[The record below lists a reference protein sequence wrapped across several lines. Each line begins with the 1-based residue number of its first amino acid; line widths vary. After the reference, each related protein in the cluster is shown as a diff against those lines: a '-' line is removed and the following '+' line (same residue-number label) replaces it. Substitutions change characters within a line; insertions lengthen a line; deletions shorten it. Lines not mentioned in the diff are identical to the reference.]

1 MSTTTL
7 HDIHP
12 HIIQTHILPRLDGPS
27 LSTVAAA
34 SSFLQALCSDDHL
47 WAHVS
52 NATWPSITHP
62 RVQRL
67 ISTFPAGYRSFF
79 DDSFPVLV
87 THRNRRRTW
96 SKSKPDCYLHLSSR
110 HPCPSELISAVDIRY
125 KDNVIFSR
133 VEFTNTT
140 NDFLSPAFRIELNN
154 KQENFQ
160 SINLKVDELAGADQE
175 TLSHL
180 KESVTLNWILIDPTL
195 KRAGNLS
202 SIKAVSARQDWM
214 TNETL
219 LRYVTVLPGREPNE
233 VVQCRI
239 QVVLGAGEGGVGLH
253 VKEVTLKLQDLDCS
267 CLNGRDFLVI
277 TQGVL
282 LGEDEVKRKVVGDG
296 EVRKMYMEFK
306 QMKRQRSEWMK
317 KEEEKM
323 EFAIKLNYVLM
334 LVSFLFSVYFL
345 SLLVT

>member
-1 MSTTTL
+1 MAITTL
-7 HDIHP
+7 ADIHP

-27 LSTVAAA
+27 LSTAATA
-34 SSFLQALCSDDHL
+34 SSYLQALCSDDHL

-52 NATWPSITHP
+52 KTTFPSINHP
-62 RVQRL
+62 RLHHV
-67 ISTFPAGYRSFF
+67 ISSFPSGYRSFF

-87 THRNRRRTW
+87 TDVNHHNRPRTC
-96 SKSKPDCYLHLSSR
+96 SKTQPDCDLDL
-110 HPCPSELISAVDIRY
+110 PSELISAIDIRY
-125 KDNVIFSR
+125 QNDVIFSR
-133 VEFTNTT
+133 IEITDTT
-140 NDFLSPAFRIELNN
+140 NDFLSPAFRIELDNDPVP
-154 KQENFQ
+154 ENFQ
-160 SINLKVDELAGADQE
+160 SIDLKVDELAGADQE

-214 TNETL
+214 SNETL
-219 LRYVTVLPGREPNE
+219 LRYVTVLPGTVPNE

-239 QVVLGAGEGGVGLH
+239 EVVLGVGKGGVGLH
-253 VKEVTLKLQDLDCS
+253 VKEVSLQMQDLDYNR
-267 CLNGRDFLVI
+267 LHGRDFLVI

-282 LGEDEVKRKVVGDG
+282 LEKNNVKRKVVDDD
-296 EVRKMYMEFK
+296 ERRKMYQKFK
-306 QMKRQRSEWMK
+306 QLRRQRSEWVK

-323 EFAIKLNYVLM
+323 EFAVNVNYALT

-345 SLLVT
+345 SLMLR